1 MAQFGVGIR
10 ITTSGTGAARGLAG
24 VARQARQ
31 AAQSSQRAGRGIN
44 LLAGGM
50 VNLRRAL
57 GAFPRAASRSFQG
70 IRTLSG
76 EIFSLRNAVLA
87 AMTTVAGGALLDKL
101 IGSNAAIESRNI
113 GMASTIQANLEFRD
127 SLGRVLDAQGQL
139 NASLTV
145 GAKVF
150 ERFRNSTIENVGTS
164 TEMVELFNA
173 SLNAGLS
180 GGKSIDQ
187 IAGLAED
194 ATTLMHVIGNDLA
207 QASNDI
213 NFILSGQAGAENRT
227 WRALRAQIG
236 LTAEAFNSLPA
247 SERFDRLA
255 AAIRRFATPEVQQ
268 KYARSWAGLT
278 SSLQEYIDRFATAFG
293 GPLFEFFK
301 SQLGTA
307 IDYLTANR
315 ASIEATAKALGE
327 GLVNA
332 IKAVVG
338 FGRRAIEFYKEHKAV
353 IDGLVIGG
361 GIILAARQMA
371 MLATAIRTVTVAGL
385 IFIRTNPWMAAFSLL
400 AMAIGLVI
408 THWDVLMAGFKLFT
422 STLGPKL
429 ANAWDRVKISF
440 NQMGLSLI
448 RKAQE
453 NPVLNWL
460 FGGKLKAAE
469 IKLKANVEGLE
480 AQIAMRDLE
489 IARKNLEAMAANP
502 SDARAQYS
510 ASRLLARQET
520 TVSVTQTIVTS
531 DPQAAAEKA
540 NQGVKRAVQAGQ
552 NPGRLGQ
559 PLTSQPR

>member
-31 AAQSSQRAGRGIN
+31 VAQSSQRAGRGIN

-50 VNLRRAL
+50 ANLGRTM
-57 GAFPRAASRSFQG
+57 GAIPQAASRSFQG
-70 IRTLSG
+70 MRTLIG
-76 EIFSLRNAVLA
+76 QVFSLRNAVLA
-87 AMTTVAGGALLDKL
+87 AMTTVAGGALFDKL

-139 NASLTV
+139 DASLAV
-145 GAKVF
+145 GTKVF
-150 ERFRNSTIENVGTS
+150 ERFRSSAIDNVGTS
-164 TEMVELFNA
+164 TEMIELFNA

-180 GGKSIDQ
+180 GGKSIEQ

-227 WRALRAQIG
+227 WRALRAQVG
-236 LTAEAFNSLPA
+236 LTAEAFNALPA

-268 KYARSWAGLT
+268 KYARSWEGLT
-278 SSLQEYIDRFATAFG
+278 SSLQEYITRTATAFG

-301 SQLGTA
+301 SQLGTV

-327 GLVNA
+327 GLVGG
-332 IKAVVG
+332 IKAVVS
-338 FGRRAIEFYKEHKAV
+338 FGRQAIGFYRNNKAV
-353 IDGLVIGG
+353 IDTLAT
-361 GIILAARQMA
+361 GIVALTVGFYALRAAQILLAATPIG
-371 MLATAIRTVTVAGL
+371 LLFTA
-385 IFIRTNPWMAAFSLL
+385 AAFALGLL
-400 AMAIGLVI
+400 IRN
-408 THWDVLMAGFKLFT
+408 WDTIVAGFKGFV

-429 ANAWDRVKISF
+429 AKAWAMVKIGF
-440 NQMGLSLI
+440 NAMGLFLV

-469 IKLKANVEGLE
+469 IKLKANIEGLRNEVALQDQIIARAELE
-480 AQIAMRDLE
+480 AQ
-489 IARKNLEAMAANP
+489 AANP

-510 ASRLLARQET
+510 ASRLLARQGET

-531 DPQAAAEKA
+531 DPQAAADKA
-540 NQGVKRAVQAGQ
+540 NQGIRRAVQAGQ

>member
-10 ITTSGTGAARGLAG
+10 ITTSGTGVARGLAG

-50 VNLRRAL
+50 ANLGRAL

-70 IRTLSG
+70 VRSLTG
-76 EIFSLRNAVLA
+76 EIFNLRNAVLA
-87 AMTTVAGGALLDKL
+87 TLTTVAGGTLFDKL

-139 NASLTV
+139 DAGLAV
-145 GAKVF
+145 GTKVF
-150 ERFRNSTIENVGTS
+150 ERFRKSAIDNVGTS
-164 TEMVELFNA
+164 TEMIELFNA
-173 SLNAGLS
+173 SLNSGLS
-180 GGKSIDQ
+180 GGKSIEQ

-236 LTAEAFNSLPA
+236 LTAEAFNALPA
-247 SERFDRLA
+247 SERFDRLG
-255 AAIRRFATPEVQQ
+255 AAIRRFATPEVQR
-268 KYARSWAGLT
+268 KYARSWEGLT
-278 SSLQEYIDRFATAFG
+278 SSLQEYLDRFAAAFG

-315 ASIEATAKALGE
+315 AAIEATARALGE
-327 GLVNA
+327 GLVNG

-338 FGRRAIEFYKEHKAV
+338 FGRQAIGFYRDNKAV
-353 IDGLVIGG
+353 IDTLATGVVALTAAIYGLRAAQIL
-361 GIILAARQMA
+361 LAA
-371 MLATAIRTVTVAGL
+371 T
-385 IFIRTNPWMAAFSLL
+385 P
-400 AMAIGLVI
+400 IGLVFTAAAFALGLLI
-408 THWDVLMAGFKLFT
+408 RNWDTLVAGFKGFT

-429 ANAWDRVKISF
+429 ANAWDRIKVGF
-440 NQMGLSLI
+440 NQVGLSLI
-448 RKAQE
+448 RQAQD
-453 NPVLNWL
+453 NPILNWL

-469 IKLKANVEGLE
+469 IKLRANVEVLEQSIAARDAQIARAELE
-480 AQIAMRDLE
+480 AQ
-489 IARKNLEAMAANP
+489 AAKP
-502 SDARAQYS
+502 ADARAQYS
-510 ASRLLARQET
+510 ASRLLARQGET
-520 TVSVTQTIVTS
+520 NVSVTQTIVTS

-540 NQGVKRAVQAGQ
+540 NQGIRRAVQAGQ

>member
-70 IRTLSG
+70 IRTLTR

-87 AMTTVAGGALLDKL
+87 AMTTVAGGALFDKL

-150 ERFRNSTIENVGTS
+150 ERFRNSAIENVGTS

-338 FGRRAIEFYKEHKAV
+338 FGRRAIEFYRNNKAV
-353 IDGLVIGG
+353 IDT
-361 GIILAARQMA
+361 
-371 MLATAIRTVTVAGL
+371 LATGVAALTVGFYALRAAQILLMATPIGLLFTAAAFALGLLIRNWDTIVAG
-385 IFIRTNPWMAAFSLL
+385 FEY
-400 AMAIGLVI
+400 
-408 THWDVLMAGFKLFT
+408 FT

-469 IKLKANVEGLE
+469 IKLKASVEGLE
-480 AQIAMRDLE
+480 AQVAIRDLE